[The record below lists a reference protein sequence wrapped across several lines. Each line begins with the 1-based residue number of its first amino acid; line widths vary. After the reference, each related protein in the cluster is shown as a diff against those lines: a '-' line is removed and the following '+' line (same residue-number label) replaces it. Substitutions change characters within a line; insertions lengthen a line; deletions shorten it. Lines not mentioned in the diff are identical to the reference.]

1 MGLILREGTEAR
13 CPGRGR
19 AREAW
24 VGLEGWHGTEAL
36 CPAPEPSAVCVWTL
50 GRLPQ
55 AGRQG
60 RNTGPRGRDP
70 LLALTPPRA
79 PLAPPTPTA
88 GNPQRRPTKQTL
100 WFVAPQR
107 MGQPRCLPLPQGE
120 WGRGWRSGEARTGR
134 PPHPTR
140 WAWAPCGA
148 HPQPQ
153 GSVYTRLCH
162 GLGQRVLAA
171 GTIELRALPPPPLFL
186 RPTWC
191 LKGVASPQQA
201 HPPSLLLQEE

>member
-1 MGLILREGTEAR
+1 MGLILREGSEAR

-19 AREAW
+19 AREGW

-36 CPAPEPSAVCVWTL
+36 RPAPEPSAVRVWTL
-50 GRLPQ
+50 GRPPR

-70 LLALTPPRA
+70 LWALMPPRA

-120 WGRGWRSGEARTGR
+120 WGRGWRGGEARTR
-134 PPHPTR
+134 RPHPTR
-140 WAWAPCGA
+140 RAWAPCGA
-148 HPQPQ
+148 HPQP
-153 GSVYTRLCH
+153 
-162 GLGQRVLAA
+162 
-171 GTIELRALPPPPLFL
+171 RALSTPAYAMGWGRGCSLLEPSSLGLYPPSPTLFL

-191 LKGVASPQQA
+191 LKGVASPQQTR
-201 HPPSLLLQEE
+201 PPRLLLQEE